1 MTHVIPIPL
10 NAHPMSR
17 LPPSMWCD
25 RPIGYNSSYPLRCWW
40 LVLHPDSS
48 KSISSPLSISM
59 SPFDWFGQFLSLMR
73 SWVSL
78 PDRIRSSWSLSTIYL
93 LHSSWCRCPI
103 GLGLLRLHSNTSIP
117 NIYASCSRCGIDLGR
132 PSHLSICSSD
142 LHSASTKLL
151 RMVSYVVQTLLF
163 LIWRTLIFRRPVD
176 SSHVRTMIVPPG
188 QSCCIFTSARSFL
201 ILS

>member
-1 MTHVIPIPL
+1 
-10 NAHPMSR
+10 MSR

-25 RPIGYNSSYPLRCWW
+25 RPIGYNSSYPLRCW
-40 LVLHPDSS
+40 VLLSDWSALDP
-48 KSISSPLSISM
+48 IRFCISPLASH
-59 SPFDWFGQFLSLMR
+59 PLLKLLLSL
-73 SWVSL
+73 SAGCLSL
-78 PDRIRSSWSLSTIYL
+78 IA
-93 LHSSWCRCPI
+93 
-103 GLGLLRLHSNTSIP
+103 LGLLGVYPRPLSSIAAGVVAQLNTSIP

>member
-1 MTHVIPIPL
+1 MFLSFHIV
-10 NAHPMSR
+10 A
-17 LPPSMWCD
+17 WKCAE
-25 RPIGYNSSYPLRCWW
+25 Y
-40 LVLHPDSS
+40 LHPEH
-48 KSISSPLSISM
+48 LR
-59 SPFDWFGQFLSLMR
+59 FLQSLR
-73 SWVSL
+73 
-78 PDRIRSSWSLSTIYL
+78 
-93 LHSSWCRCPI
+93 
-103 GLGLLRLHSNTSIP
+103 
-117 NIYASCSRCGIDLGR
+117 IDLGR